1 MWLDEYSK
9 KINHCSC
16 GFSFSY
22 DVTVYGITN
31 GHQGASSELE
41 GNMVDIINPMYED
54 LSSVVMVPG
63 SLELV
68 NKQVIS
74 EIAEAGDYTVLVEL
88 GSEVE

>member
-1 MWLDEYSK
+1 MVLASVTT
-9 KINHCSC
+9 
-16 GFSFSY
+16 F
-22 DVTVYGITN
+22 TVYGITN